1 MSSDEPKPTTRE
13 IEPPAS
19 EVAATNAGGVD
30 SAAGSLQDSAQP
42 TTVPVGASMH
52 FLHWSSVLFDI
63 IAHFRQFIV
72 PIGFAFLGATNRD
85 WFWGILATV
94 FFGLSLLRTIF
105 RYFTLQYGIYQGELI
120 VKQGF
125 FFRSLR
131 TVPTRR
137 IQNVDLRQNILHRL
151 LGVYEVHVETASGQE
166 AEAVLR
172 VLTKD
177 QVDTL
182 RGQVFTSGSKGA
194 ASNFASVV
202 SAVSPQADGVPAEN
216 LTPIEVHGEE
226 RVILKIPASWLATV
240 GLTSNRGWI
249 FVGVVVGLFYQFGS
263 FESMDGKSMRKW
275 FNYLLPL
282 IPHDQTGY
290 LYVAG
295 LLIAGF
301 VFLKLFGVVWYLVR
315 FYNYRLTRCG
325 EDLRVN
331 CGLLTT
337 YSATIPRGRIQLVSI
352 QSSWL
357 MRKFGM
363 VRVCVETAGGGG
375 ESEENEQAATM
386 RRSFIPALKESQVA
400 ELLSELRPGL
410 EWGVQSA
417 VWQGPAKGTFQRL
430 LGRSLTL
437 ALLIPIGISIGYW
450 PWGTLAFAVTIPFA
464 IWRAWR
470 VGKSLK
476 YARTSF
482 GVAFRSGL
490 LTRKM
495 SLTFFDRLQTL
506 SLKQSPFDRRWKMAT
521 IAVDTAAAGPADH
534 LIDIPFLEQDF
545 AAAEFDA
552 LRHSAAT
559 HRPKWA

>member
-1 MSSDEPKPTTRE
+1 MSSDEPKQITGE
-13 IEPPAS
+13 IETPS
-19 EVAATNAGGVD
+19 EVAAD
-30 SAAGSLQDSAQP
+30 SMANEIEACVNPDHATATSTAL
-42 TTVPVGASMH
+42 PVGARMH
-52 FLHWSSVLFDI
+52 FLHWSSVFFDI

-72 PIGFAFLGATNRD
+72 PIGFVFLGATNRD
-85 WFWGILATV
+85 WFWGILASV
-94 FFGLSLLRTIF
+94 FFGLSLLRTLF

-137 IQNVDLRQNILHRL
+137 IQNVDLRQNVLHRL
-151 LGVYEVHVETASGQE
+151 FGVFEVHVETASGQE

-172 VLTKD
+172 VLTKE

-182 RGQVFTSGSKGA
+182 RAQVFNIRGKVK
-194 ASNFASVV
+194 ASNTA
-202 SAVSPQADGVPAEN
+202 AVAGSPSEVDAIQAEE
-216 LTPIEVHGEE
+216 LRPIQVQDAE

-240 GLTSNRGWI
+240 GLASNRGWI
-249 FVGVVVGLFYQFGS
+249 FVGVVVGLIYQFGS
-263 FESMDGKSMRKW
+263 FDNMDGKSMRKW

-290 LYVAG
+290 FYTAG
-295 LLIAGF
+295 LLFAGF

-315 FYNYRLTRCG
+315 FYNYRLTRVG

-375 ESEENEQAATM
+375 ESEGNEQAATV
-386 RRSFIPALKESQVA
+386 RSSFVPAIKESQVA
-400 ELLSELRPGL
+400 DLLRELRPSL

-417 VWQGPAKGTFQRL
+417 KWQGPAKGTFQRL
-430 LGRSLTL
+430 IRRNLVL
-437 ALLIPIGISIGYW
+437 AFLIPIGFSIGYW
-450 PWGTLAFAVTIPFA
+450 PWGTLAFAITIPFA

-534 LIDIPFLEQDF
+534 VINIPFLDQDF
-545 AAAEFDA
+545 AAVEFDA

-559 HRPKWA
+559 HRPNWA